1 MSSKWSLYKE
11 SGRWVIRRWEGK
23 KYARLP
29 VGHYRHIKTDEAELR
44 AFVLRL
50 NAPYRTKEAVAVKH
64 AFISPALQDE
74 YRDLLLAQ
82 IPTERDAHTQYNYLR
97 EHFLKYFIEKLN
109 LSDPKA
115 WYLVHKTQWANYLLG
130 LGKSVS
136 TLRKIIQEA
145 NRFIEWLAEKRPGE
159 LPAMRFKPISRAK
172 LKQLAATA
180 RLKERPHFIKDSE
193 WAQLKVKLPAAQL
206 CYLFGLRR
214 SEALALKLDD
224 VRKDYLRIERQQSAI
239 NQGAALKGRKNRKVP
254 YWFSSPKEAHAL
266 ISALIPK
273 SADTL
278 GDEWAFVTKKYKLH
292 DLRHTFITRA
302 LRNHSARDVQLAVG
316 HENLATTMKYAHD
329 DRDFGDE
336 IWVPKAG

>member
-1 MSSKWSLYKE
+1 MPSKWSLYKE
-11 SGRWVIRRWEGK
+11 SGRWVIRRWERK

-29 VGHYRHIKTDEAELR
+29 VKHYRHFTTEADIK
-44 AFVLRL
+44 AFVHRL
-50 NAPYRTKEAVAVKH
+50 NAPFRTAERVAIRH
-64 AFISPALQDE
+64 AFISPDLQDE
-74 YRDLLLAQ
+74 YRELLLTQ
-82 IPTERDAHTQYNYLR
+82 IPTERDAHTQFNYLH
-97 EHFLKYFIEKLN
+97 EHFLKYFIEKLG

-115 WYLVHKTQWANYLLG
+115 WYAVHKTQWAAYLLG

-159 LPAMRFKPISRAK
+159 LTAMRFKPLSRAK
-172 LKQLAATA
+172 MKQLSATA
-180 RLKERPHFIKDSE
+180 KLNDRAHFIKDAE
-193 WAQLKVKLPAAQL
+193 WVRLKVKLPAAQL

-214 SEALALKLDD
+214 SEALALKLED
-224 VRKDYLRIERQQSAI
+224 VRKDYLRVERQQSSI
-239 NQGAALKGRKNRKVP
+239 SQVGALKGRKNRKVP
-254 YWFSSPKEAHAL
+254 YWFSSPDEAYQLIKAL
-266 ISALIPK
+266 VPM

-278 GDEWAFVTKKYKLH
+278 GDEWALVTKKYKLH